1 MAAYKMEDWSSSEDS
16 YDVVLVEME
25 VQLET
30 LDSTTNVLRLI
41 DIKALPDNK
50 FVGVMLYD
58 IA

>member
-16 YDVVLVEME
+16 IAVVLAEME
-25 VQLET
+25 VKLET

-41 DIKALPDNK
+41 DIKSLPDK
-50 FVGVMLYD
+50 VFVGVMIYD

>member
-16 YDVVLVEME
+16 YAVVLAEME
-25 VQLET
+25 VKLET

-41 DIKALPDNK
+41 EIKPLPDNT